1 MFHPRHLNNQIS
13 DIRWK
18 FSKTALFKMSKGQ
31 NINQRPFVN
40 KLNEMNFI
48 EVVNKC
54 VTFFSLQE
62 EEKESVTVIYCGFV
76 WCEMK

>member
-1 MFHPRHLNNQIS
+1 
-13 DIRWK
+13 
-18 FSKTALFKMSKGQ
+18 MSKGQ
-31 NINQRPFVN
+31 NINLRPFVN